1 VSAPAFDLIEQTHL
15 FEVAGVAWHY
25 ADVGAS
31 IIWATTGALRA
42 AKRSYDLVGLFAIA
56 LVSSTGGGLL
66 RDGLF
71 LQVGPPVLV
80 RTPVYIGIAAVASLH
95 VWAFAHRLQRP
106 SAFDRAAAIADA
118 VGLGG
123 FAVVGMQLA
132 TALNVSVLGT
142 LLIGVVNAVG
152 GGLLRSLLMHEVPD
166 VFRPGH
172 WMALA
177 VLPGCVLYETL
188 TVGFGVEA
196 KIATAPTVTLIV
208 LLRWLSIRYSFLT
221 SAPRGRVSR
230 PPAARLR
237 YLRRRRR
244 RP

>member
-1 VSAPAFDLIEQTHL
+1 MSDATELLEQTHWL
-15 FEVAGVAWHY
+15 EVAGLAWRY
-25 ADVGAS
+25 FDIGAS
-31 IIWATTGALRA
+31 VIWATTGALRA
-42 AKRSYDLVGLFAIA
+42 AKCGYDLSGLFAIA

-71 LQVGPPVLV
+71 LQIGPPALV
-80 RTPVYIGIAAVASLH
+80 RTPVYIAIAAAASLLI
-95 VWAFAHRLQRP
+95 WAFAHKVRNLG
-106 SAFDRAAAIADA
+106 SLERAASVADA
-118 VGLGG
+118 FGLGG

-132 TALNVSVLGT
+132 ATLSVSVAGA

-188 TVGFGVEA
+188 TAAFGVDPKLA
-196 KIATAPTVTLIV
+196 AVPTVVLV
-208 LLRWLSIRYSFLT
+208 ALLRWLSIHY
-221 SAPRGRVSR
+221 RVRSTPSR
-230 PPAARLR
+230 TE
-237 YLRRRRR
+237 
-244 RP
+244 